1 MSKSTRTL
9 QSVEE
14 VESFLTSRSSPK
26 YSTSTV
32 LVIGFF
38 ADYEGIEEDD
48 YEDFIE
54 VAKDMQAR
62 EDVYFAVVTKPK
74 VCEWYKKKKTID
86 RTPSVM
92 LLGDNGVK
100 TINLDEFFGE
110 KFGLKEWID
119 KNAIPVLGKLTASN
133 FKLYEKIPNPM
144 LMLFLDLT
152 NEYSSLQ
159 PGQVVGG
166 KSGKILNVHLL
177 DEFRHVAKEHSDRIT
192 FVYLDGNLHEDRM
205 KTLGILQCFCFHYDI
220 RLHYV
225 FYSEFNI
232 ISITFSFHLFH

>member
-1 MSKSTRTL
+1 MSCVLLLILQSRPLPFSGAHTLEAVMTFIEKQMSKSTRTL
-9 QSVEE
+9 QSNEE

-38 ADYEGIEEDD
+38 ADSEGIEEDD

-74 VCEWYKKKKTID
+74 ICESYKKNKMID

-119 KNAIPVLGKLTASN
+119 KNAIPVLGKLTSSN

-152 NEYSSLQ
+152 NEHSSLQ

-205 KTLGILQCFCFHYDI
+205 KTLGMF
-220 RLHYV
+220 
-225 FYSEFNI
+225 
-232 ISITFSFHLFH
+232 